1 MIGWLYLFINFPL
14 VVFCKIGITKG
25 TPSKRARQVDRAM
38 PGVPVPIFAVL
49 LPFPAFFESILHNVC
64 RPVRAAW
71 LYKGDGHTEVFWI
84 PAAVVALV
92 FMACIWL
99 FYIWCALAAFIGVQ
113 ATNEMILS
121 VSGH

>member
-25 TPSKRARQVDRAM
+25 KPSKRARQVDRAM

-49 LPFPAFFESILHNVC
+49 LPFPAFFESILHNIC

-84 PAAVVALV
+84 PAGVVALV
-92 FMACIWL
+92 FM
-99 FYIWCALAAFIGVQ
+99 CAVWVAYAWVILAGLLGAEA
-113 ATNEMILS
+113 ATELIF
-121 VSGH
+121 